1 MLNRKFA
8 TFNSRTNHSR
18 DVGNN
23 KMKNMKY
30 HILIFILL
38 NSFLITSCSNNEEED
53 DLNITNRPPNNF
65 LLLQV
70 ENNSV
75 NVSLTPVFSWESTG
89 DPDGDSVNYT
99 FLMNQGLVNPST
111 VILSN
116 IQTNNFTLPTSLDSN
131 TTYSWQVIAFDG
143 NGESSSSDIFNFTTQ
158 EDIYRYKLYYMQY
171 PYETNINDLT
181 RSASITRNNEGS
193 IIERNGGVFDANL
206 DPAVGFTYRFSE
218 DIYDEITYIGGKI
231 ILEKKSNDPQLI
243 IPTFKRTLFL
253 NQNQQIIQKIIE
265 TSESPVIDT
274 LNYEYDLSGKLSSI
288 KTNLKESFF
297 YFNNNDNLDSIISN
311 KYNDQMQLIE
321 KTLEKFEDYDNAVNP
336 IKNLSIFEEL
346 FTRSLSVNNY
356 SFYLFEKTTITQ
368 NSQSFFSTYREWN
381 LIYDNNGNVLFNEF

>member
-1 MLNRKFA
+1 
-8 TFNSRTNHSR
+8 
-18 DVGNN
+18 
-23 KMKNMKY
+23 MKNMKY

-38 NSFLITSCSNNEEED
+38 NSFLIISCSNNDEED

-99 FLMNQGLVNPST
+99 LLMNQGLVNPST

-143 NGESSSSDIFNFTTQ
+143 NGGSSSSDVFNFTTQ
-158 EDIYRYKLYYMQY
+158 ENIYSYKLYYMQY

-193 IIERNGGVFDANL
+193 IIERNGGVYDANL
-206 DPAVGFTYRFSE
+206 DPAVGFTYIFSE
-218 DIYDEITYIGGKI
+218 NIYDEITYIGDKI

-243 IPTFKRTLFL
+243 IPSFKRTLIL
-253 NQNQQIIQKIIE
+253 NQDQQIIQKIIE
-265 TSESPVIDT
+265 TSESSVIDT

-321 KTLEKFEDYDNAVNP
+321 KTLEKFADYDNAVNP